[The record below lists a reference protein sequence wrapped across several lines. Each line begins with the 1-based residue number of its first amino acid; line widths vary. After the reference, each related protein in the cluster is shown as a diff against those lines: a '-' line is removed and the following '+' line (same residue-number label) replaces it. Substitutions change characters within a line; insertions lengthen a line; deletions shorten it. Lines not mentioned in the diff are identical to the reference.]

1 MVRDATYKLFDEY
14 RNCKQSSNVSKSNS
28 ENEGSISLA
37 SAVLT
42 SDCGSQG
49 PQGLMNR
56 FKRFKNQSGSSME
69 KTELD
74 IYLREDVED
83 KEPFDILQWWIGL
96 GTFRAKPE
104 FSRVRPEKVGFGLGS
119 TRFGSNPIKTL
130 LQWYS
135 SVRIL
140 TPPSISDSHTGV
152 SESHI
157 GVSDS
162 HPGVSGSPPSAL
174 SSLAFALV
182 T

>member
-1 MVRDATYKLFDEY
+1 MGRIVRAGHISGQARIFAGST
-14 RNCKQSSNVSKSNS
+14 RKS
-28 ENEGSISLA
+28 
-37 SAVLT
+37 
-42 SDCGSQG
+42 
-49 PQGLMNR
+49 GLR
-56 FKRFKNQSGSSME
+56 
-69 KTELD
+69 
-74 IYLREDVED
+74 I
-83 KEPFDILQWWIGL
+83 
-96 GTFRAKPE
+96 
-104 FSRVRPEKVGFGLGS
+104 GS